1 MRLEITGNVDPFN
14 LEDTVTE
21 AVGMWIDKI
30 EQDNPAVGE
39 LLLADETEINISAIT
54 VDFKFKLAGSEEW
67 QVITTD
73 NHEGIDELL
82 IVKAETDDDGKLLFD
97 SVKDNDG
104 DSEFTEIEALIA
116 QGLPKSKKP
125 IESIYH
131 PSDLTE
137 IDCFYFED
145 EDVLISKT
153 IEGNAV
159 VQVFADT
166 EGNEGLHVDLIA
178 EVEYEAENLQK
189 LLEHY
194 GELEKLAE

>member
-1 MRLEITGNVDPFN
+1 MRLEITGRVDAGS
-14 LEDTVTE
+14 LEHTVGK
-21 AVGMWIDKI
+21 ALDAWVAKLGK
-30 EQDNPAVGE
+30 DNPAIAEALEDADV
-39 LLLADETEINISAIT
+39 LASAIT
-54 VDFKFKLAGSEEW
+54 VDFLLKPEGSEEW

-73 NHEGIDELL
+73 NHEGIPELL
-82 IVKAETDDDGKLLFD
+82 VVKAETDAKGELLLD
-97 SVKDNDG
+97 SVEDNDG
-104 DSEFTEIEALIA
+104 NSGFSEIEALIA

-137 IDCFYFED
+137 IDCFYFKD

-153 IEGNAV
+153 VEGNAV
-159 VQVFADT
+159 VQVFSDT

-178 EVEYEAENLQK
+178 EVEYGAENFQK

>member
-1 MRLEITGNVDPFN
+1 MRLEITGRIAAGS
-14 LEDTVTE
+14 LEQTVGKAFE
-21 AVGMWIDKI
+21 AWFDKLGK
-30 EQDNPAVGE
+30 DNPTIKEALEGADV
-39 LLLADETEINISAIT
+39 LASAIT
-54 VDFKFKLAGSEEW
+54 VDFLLKPEGSEEW

-73 NHEGIDELL
+73 NHEGIPELL
-82 IVKAETDDDGKLLFD
+82 VVKAETDAKGVLLLD

-131 PSDLTE
+131 PSDLIE

-159 VQVFADT
+159 VQVFTDT
-166 EGNEGLHVDLIA
+166 EGNDGLHVDLIA

-189 LLEHY
+189 LMEHY

>member
-1 MRLEITGNVDPFN
+1 MRLEITGTMELYS
-14 LEDTVTE
+14 LES
-21 AVGMWIDKI
+21 AVALALGKWLEKLAK
-30 EQDNPAVGE
+30 DNPDMRDA
-39 LLLADETEINISAIT
+39 LQNIEDAKCSSIT
-54 VDFKFKLAGSEEW
+54 LDLVFKPEGSEDW

-73 NHEGIDELL
+73 NHEGIEELL
-82 IVKAETDDDGKLLFD
+82 VVKVETDDAGKLMLD
-97 SVKDNDG
+97 SLKDNDG

-131 PSDLTE
+131 PSDLIE

-159 VQVFADT
+159 VQVFTDA
-166 EGNEGLHVDLIA
+166 ESNEGLHVDLIA
-178 EVEYEAENLQK
+178 EVEYAAENLQK

-194 GELEKLAE
+194 GELEKLAK

>member
-1 MRLEITGNVDPFN
+1 MRLEITGRIAAGS
-14 LEDTVTE
+14 LEQTVGKAFE
-21 AVGMWIDKI
+21 AWFDKLGK
-30 EQDNPAVGE
+30 DNPAIKEALEDADV
-39 LLLADETEINISAIT
+39 LASAIT
-54 VDFKFKLAGSEEW
+54 VDFLLKPEGSEEW

-73 NHEGIDELL
+73 NHEGIPELL
-82 IVKAETDDDGKLLFD
+82 VVKAETDAKGELLLD

-131 PSDLTE
+131 PSDLIE

-159 VQVFADT
+159 VQVFTDT
-166 EGNEGLHVDLIA
+166 EGNDGLHVDLIA

-189 LLEHY
+189 LMEHY
-194 GELEKLAE
+194 GGLEKLAE